1 MEFGKP
7 NSIFYEKKRYTM
19 KKLII
24 SAFLMLCSLGV
35 FAQIPTSTVP
45 LPADIAAI
53 KKKNVLVIAMTKK
66 DVAPF
71 FSGEGDN
78 IRGLDVEIARRI
90 GVLLGVPVEF
100 RRDAESFAEVVEQV
114 RDGRADI
121 AVSKLSVTGPRLQVV
136 RFSTPYVTLKQSLI
150 INRLWLSQN
159 SQGRPVHEVV
169 RTFDGKI
176 SFIKNSSYDTF
187 ARINFPKATFL
198 PEEKWDVIIN
208 KVTKGEIAA
217 AYRDEF
223 EIKKISFEKP
233 EAAISTKSITI
244 SDSVDNIAVAVNY
257 KSTHLLSVVDY
268 VIRNE
273 YGNVDSKKLM
283 DRYRAETAKK

>member
-1 MEFGKP
+1 
-7 NSIFYEKKRYTM
+7 
-19 KKLII
+19 
-24 SAFLMLCSLGV
+24 MLFSL
-35 FAQIPTSTVP
+35 FATAQIATSTVP
-45 LPADIAAI
+45 LSPDIAAI
-53 KKKNVLVIAMTKK
+53 KKKNVLIVAMTKK
-66 DVAPF
+66 DVPPF
-71 FSGEGDN
+71 FSGEGDA

-136 RFSTPYVTLKQSLI
+136 RFSTPYIKLRQSLV
-150 INRLWLSQN
+150 INRLWLSQH

-208 KVTKGEIAA
+208 NVASGTIAA

-233 EAAISTKSITI
+233 EAALSTKTITI
-244 SDSVDNIAVAVNY
+244 SDSVDNIAIAVNP
-257 KSTHLLSVVDY
+257 KSLHLLSLVDY

-273 YGNVDSKKLM
+273 YSNIDTKKLM